1 MYCIIAGSRN
11 ITDYDL
17 VLEAINHS
25 GFEIDTVV
33 CGGARGVDD
42 LGLRWAKEN
51 RRNYVVF
58 PAKWDEHGKAAGP
71 IRNRKMAE
79 YADALIAVWDGKSR
93 GTASMIKEAEKRN
106 LEIYIHH
113 VDE

>member
-1 MYCIIAGSRN
+1 VYCIIAGSRD
-11 ITDYDL
+11 ITNYIT

-33 CGGARGVDD
+33 SGGARGVDD
-42 LGLRWAKEN
+42 LGVRWAEEN
-51 RRNYVVF
+51 NKNYIVF
-58 PAKWDEHGKAAGP
+58 PAKWGKHGKGAGHV
-71 IRNRKMAE
+71 RNREMAE

-93 GTASMIKEAEKRN
+93 GTANMIKEAEKRN